1 MRTSSRLRGIR
12 FSLLFLSTLCLLIA
26 CLPTA
31 LGLQQELA
39 GIVDWHKPL
48 IGEPLLEPTPPL
60 FVEGKETDGG
70 RVVQLTKKNLLA
82 VLNAENGEIVWRQA
96 LEDNDPVVSFHVQDN
111 TILLLSGPSAS
122 SARLFSLTTGH
133 LLWHAP
139 LLPPS
144 QSHLITP
151 VHLGTDAAYVPAQAS
166 EPASWLVLSDGKR
179 ITRLSSDKGDMLW
192 SMESPAAGSNM
203 VFKQIM
209 PSGNSVHIL
218 ALHYS
223 FAVQSL
229 LTSTIALDK
238 PIPRADFGQ
247 VPSVVQIPEQ
257 AMIAS
262 AHEPDTVRIVWIDH
276 GRIRSLHLNE
286 DGSLGEV
293 KEILPGKGRL
303 YGSIIDVGLRHKGYI
318 LGKRED
324 GAVEILDVRDGKKV
338 EEFELSKD
346 SPERSDSVYSA
357 AVTKKG
363 VLVNRIYWSYHMG
376 VGVVQSISIPASP
389 TSEVITSGFTFA
401 FDDLTHGVILHAAV
415 SPSVNEKHLPS
426 LILTTSSRAI
436 QRMQFNGVQWTREES
451 LADVTAVKFVDLGE
465 PEVEEVR
472 EVLDEEGFGARLVR
486 HLGELKD
493 LPAYLIRFIKRFTS
507 ASYTSA
513 LRITPLNQTNLH
525 RDQFGF
531 QKLVVLSTANGKLFA
546 IDSSNGATVWT
557 RNLGLMTENGSEVK
571 VDGMWIVRQN
581 EGGVLLAVLAT
592 KTVGKRVR
600 TVIYHVDAYTGGVS
614 GDVNARTGLPEGTT
628 LFEGTSREA
637 FLTPFE
643 NCDSKS
649 KVLGVVDDKERLHLW
664 PRCKKVTKAMK
675 EEADTLFFTT
685 TTKSI
690 EGTAIQGFT
699 PSAAPVDEGSYI
711 YTSNLIWSHPLRED
725 EMILESQPITLDTIA
740 SFGRVLGDKSTLY
753 KYLNPHLL
761 IVSTFTPSTKG
772 LNPVTQEEVGIGR
785 VYVLDTISGETIYA
799 IEIDGV
805 VKRGMIHVAMVENW
819 LVYTWLA
826 EGGYRIGSVEIY
838 EDTEKKGVTP
848 AVSSFVSKQ
857 VKTFAQTFII
867 PSEIKALGF
876 TTSKAGI
883 TTKELIFVNNRN
895 QITSIP
901 RRLLDPRRP
910 MGKPTSRDK
919 EEMLI
924 PYDNMI
930 PIDTRKI
937 ISHKYQV
944 QGTTSLLSSPALV
957 ESTSLL
963 LAYGQ
968 DLFLTRG
975 LTPSGTFDILSDNF
989 NKIQLL
995 LTLGGLS
1002 AGIFVARPAVKRK
1015 WLRMKWY

>member
-1 MRTSSRLRGIR
+1 MRTPSRLRGIR
-12 FSLLFLSTLCLLIA
+12 FPLLFLSTLCLLIA

-96 LEDNDPVVSFHVQDN
+96 LEDNDPVVSFHVQDD

-139 LLPPS
+139 LLALS

-151 VHLGTDAAYVPAQAS
+151 VHLGTDAAYVPAQAP

-179 ITRLSSDKGDMLW
+179 ITRLSSDKGNILW

-262 AHEPDTVRIVWIDH
+262 AHEPGAVRIVWIDH

-303 YGSIIDVGLRHKGYI
+303 YGSIIDAGLRHKGYI

-357 AVTKKG
+357 AVTKRG

-376 VGVVQSISIPASP
+376 VGVVQSISIPASA

-401 FDDLTHGVILHAAV
+401 FDDLAHGVILHAAV

-426 LILTTSSRAI
+426 LILTTSSKAI
-436 QRMQFNGVQWTREES
+436 QRMQFNGAQWTREES

-493 LPAYLIRFIKRFTS
+493 LPAYLVRFIKRFTS

-557 RNLGLMTENGSEVK
+557 RNLGLMTESGSEVK

-581 EGGVLLAVLAT
+581 EGGVLLAVLTT

-600 TVIYHVDAYTGGVS
+600 TVTYHVDAYTGRVS

-628 LFEGTSREA
+628 LFEGTSKEA

-643 NCDSKS
+643 NCGSKS

-664 PRCKKVTKAMK
+664 PGCKKVTKAMK
-675 EEADTLFFTT
+675 EGADKLFFTT

-690 EGTAIQGFT
+690 EGTDIQGFT
-699 PSAAPVDEGSYI
+699 PSAAPVDEGSYV

-725 EMILESQPITLDTIA
+725 EMILESQPITLDPIA

-772 LNPVTQEEVGIGR
+772 LNPVTQEEVGIGM

-799 IEIDGV
+799 TEIDGV

-826 EGGYRIGSVEIY
+826 DGGYRIGSVEIY

-883 TTKELIFVNNRN
+883 TTKELILVNNRN

-930 PIDTRKI
+930 SIDTRKI

-944 QGTTSLLSSPALV
+944 QGTTSLRSSPALV

>member
-1 MRTSSRLRGIR
+1 MRTSSRLRGVR
-12 FSLLFLSTLCLLIA
+12 FPFLFLSTLCLLIA

-60 FVEGKETDGG
+60 FVEGKEIDGG

-96 LEDNDPVVSFHVQDN
+96 LEDNDPVVSFHVQDD

-139 LLPPS
+139 LLPLS

-179 ITRLSSDKGDMLW
+179 ITRLRSDKGDILW

-257 AMIAS
+257 AIIAS
-262 AHEPDTVRIVWIDH
+262 SHEPGAVRVVWIDH

-357 AVTKKG
+357 AVTKRG
-363 VLVNRIYWSYHMG
+363 VLVNRVYWSYHMG
-376 VGVVQSISIPASP
+376 VGVVQSISIPASA

-401 FDDLTHGVILHAAV
+401 FDDLAHGVILHAAV

-426 LILTTSSRAI
+426 LILITSSKAI
-436 QRMQFNGVQWTREES
+436 QRMQFDGAQWTREES

-493 LPAYLIRFIKRFTS
+493 LPAYLVRFTKRFTS

-513 LRITPLNQTNLH
+513 LRITPLNQSNLH

-531 QKLVVLSTANGKLFA
+531 QKLVVLSTHNGKLFA

-557 RNLGLMTENGSEVK
+557 RNLGLMTEKGSEVK
-571 VDGMWIVRQN
+571 ANGMWIVRQH

-600 TVIYHVDAYTGGVS
+600 TVTYHVDAYTGRVS
-614 GDVNARTGLPEGTT
+614 GDVNPRTGLPEGTT

-643 NCDSKS
+643 NCGSKS

-664 PRCKKVTKAMK
+664 PGCKKVTKTME
-675 EEADTLFFTT
+675 EEADKLFFTT

-699 PSAAPVDEGSYI
+699 PSAAPVDEDSYI
-711 YTSNLIWSHPLRED
+711 YTSNLIC
-725 EMILESQPITLDTIA
+725 
-740 SFGRVLGDKSTLY
+740 FGRVLGDKSTLY

-785 VYVLDTISGETIYA
+785 VYVLDTISGETIIA
-799 IEIDGV
+799 TEIDGV

-826 EGGYRIGSVEIY
+826 EGGYRIGSIEIY

-895 QITSIP
+895 QIISIP